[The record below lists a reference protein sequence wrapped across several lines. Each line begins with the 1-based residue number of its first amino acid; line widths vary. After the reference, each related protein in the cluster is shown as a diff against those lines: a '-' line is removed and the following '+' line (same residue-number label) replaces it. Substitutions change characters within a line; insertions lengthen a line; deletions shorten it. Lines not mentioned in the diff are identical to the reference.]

1 MNNNQIE
8 REIEELKYSRWDF
21 EKEISKEFEEYKNIR
36 LYSLQDILS
45 VYKGILNTSHKIC
58 YNTCPNI
65 KSYTALLDEK
75 STRKFN
81 KAQKDFRE
89 SYFELKK
96 HIGILSS
103 GIQGEKDTLKAL
115 ELYNDEIEIIQS
127 LCTKIGDYI
136 YEHDFIVINEYGI
149 FSIEVKNNSNYNV
162 YISEQGICNGKN
174 LIKQSKQHFHSL
186 RRCLAD
192 TDYSKVPI
200 HTIIVFTNDKN
211 TVKSEQNTIPVCYRY
226 NIDDVIFDST
236 RYKKCLDIAELKNIK
251 NVIEDKCKD
260 NHLNYTLDFNLE
272 SYISKLSYFLLNEN
286 ISQLKKLKEREKKI
300 EKDTAS
306 TASTI
311 FSGIRFGASLLD
323 WFLGG

>member
-1 MNNNQIE
+1 MNISQIE
-8 REIEELKYSRWDF
+8 KKIEELKNSKDDF
-21 EKEISKEFEEYKNIR
+21 EQELSKEFKECKNVE
-36 LYSLQDILS
+36 LYSLQDILN
-45 VYKGILNTSHKIC
+45 VYENIFNITNKIC
-58 YNTCPNI
+58 NNSCPNI
-65 KSYTALLDEK
+65 KLYNALIDEK
-75 STRKFN
+75 SKRKFN

-149 FSIEVKNNSNYNV
+149 FSIEVKNNSNYSV

-200 HTIIVFTNDKN
+200 HTILVFTNDKN

-251 NVIEDKCKD
+251 NVIKDKCKD

-272 SYISKLSYFLLNEN
+272 SYISKLSNFILNEN
-286 ISQLKKLKEREKKI
+286 ISQLKKQKDKI
-300 EKDTAS
+300 EEDSIS
-306 TASTI
+306 TAATI
-311 FSGIRFGASLLD
+311 FSGIRFGANLLD

>member
-1 MNNNQIE
+1 MNISQIE
-8 REIEELKYSRWDF
+8 KKIEELKNSKDDF
-21 EKEISKEFEEYKNIR
+21 EQELSTEFKECKNVE
-36 LYSLQDILS
+36 LYSLQDILN
-45 VYKGILNTSHKIC
+45 VYENILNISNKIC
-58 YNTCPNI
+58 SNSCPNI
-65 KSYTALLDEK
+65 KLYNALIDEK
-75 STRKFN
+75 SKRKFN

-89 SYFELKK
+89 NYFELKK

-115 ELYNDEIEIIQS
+115 ELYNDEIEILQS
-127 LCTKIGDYI
+127 LCTRIGDYI

-149 FSIEVKNNSNYNV
+149 FSIEVKNNSNHNV

-186 RRCLAD
+186 RRCLSD
-192 TDYSKVPI
+192 TEYSKVPI

-211 TVKSEQNTIPVCYRY
+211 TVKSEQNTIPICYRY

-236 RYKKCLDIAELKNIK
+236 KYKKSLDKTELKNIK
-251 NVIEDKCKD
+251 NLIEDKCKD

-272 SYISKLSYFLLNEN
+272 SYISKLSNFILNEN
-286 ISQLKKLKEREKKI
+286 ISQLKKQKDKI
-300 EKDTAS
+300 EEDSIS
-306 TASTI
+306 TAATI

>member
-1 MNNNQIE
+1 MNINQLE

-21 EKEISKEFEEYKNIR
+21 EKEISKEFDEYKNAK
-36 LYSLQDILS
+36 LYSLQDMLN

-58 YNTCPNI
+58 YNTCPDI
-65 KSYTALLDEK
+65 KLYNALIDEK

-81 KAQKDFRE
+81 KIQKDFRE
-89 SYFELKK
+89 NYFELKK

-115 ELYNDEIEIIQS
+115 ELYNDKIEILQS

-136 YEHDFIVINEYGI
+136 YEHDFIVINECGI
-149 FSIEVKNNSNYNV
+149 FSIEVKNNSNHNV
-162 YISEQGICNGKN
+162 YISEQGVCNGKN

-186 RRCLAD
+186 RRCLSN
-192 TDYSKVPI
+192 TEYSKVPI

-211 TVKSEQNTIPVCYRY
+211 TVKSEQNIIPICYRY

-236 RYKKCLDIAELKNIK
+236 KYKKCLDKTELKHIK
-251 NVIEDKCKD
+251 SIIEDKCKD

-272 SYISKLSYFLLNEN
+272 SYISKLSNFLLNEN
-286 ISQLKKLKEREKKI
+286 INQLKKQKNKI

-311 FSGIRFGASLLD
+311 FNGIKFGASLLD